1 MHGRARVTKRFV
13 WAERLFSPLKPL
25 TMKRSLPVLSGLLIT
40 SALCGQQV
48 IISQDFE
55 AFDPGDLLAQTAGL
69 PWTTWSN
76 APGGAEDTPCS
87 NAQAY
92 GGNMSAAFTS
102 TSANGGPTDVIL
114 QLGDRTS
121 GQYLLGWWMYIPA
134 GKGGY
139 YNIQKS
145 LTAGQAWSIDVI
157 FRSSGAIELSSNA
170 AAGAATTYPQDEW
183 FLVGM
188 VIDLNAMTGTVTV
201 NGNVAATW
209 VTTTA
214 VGTGGVGLN
223 QIGAVNFFA
232 YSGGDQSEYYIDD
245 VSFVDITGVGVPDL
259 QDLSANAFPNPTEG
273 AFVVDAEGLSATAT
287 VSVFDLTGRYVVAD
301 QALLRRGTI
310 SCAEVNL
317 ESQLDGMYFVRI
329 QDGARELVR
338 RVTKH

>member
-1 MHGRARVTKRFV
+1 MHGIWIGTNGSYGPDGYFHRTNPF
-13 WAERLFSPLKPL
+13 
-25 TMKRSLPVLSGLLIT
+25 TMKRILHIF
-40 SALCGQQV
+40 SALLLTATASGQQV

-55 AFDPGDLLAQTAGL
+55 SFDPGDPLAQTAGL

-102 TSANGGPTDVIL
+102 TAANGGPTDVIL
-114 QLGDRTS
+114 QLGNRTT

-145 LTAGQAWSIDVI
+145 ITAGQAWSIDVI
-157 FRSSGAIELSSNA
+157 FRASGAIELSTNA
-170 AAGAATTYPQDEW
+170 MAGATTTYPQDEW

-188 VIDLNAMTGTVTV
+188 VIDLNSSAGTVTI
-201 NGNVAATW
+201 NGNVAGTW

-214 VGTGGVGLN
+214 VGAGGVGLN

-245 VSFVDITGVGVPDL
+245 VSFVDVSGVGVPEI
-259 QDLSANAFPNPTEG
+259 QDISANAFPNPTAG
-273 AFVVDAEGLSATAT
+273 AFVVDVEGLSAAAS
-287 VSVFDLTGRYVVAD
+287 VSVNDLTGRQVVPA
-301 QALLRRGTI
+301 QALLRRGPV
-310 SCAEVNL
+310 SRAEVDLRTQPN
-317 ESQLDGMYFVRI
+317 GVYFVRI
-329 QDGARELVR
+329 QDGERELVR
-338 RVTKH
+338 RITKH